1 MKRLTALFKV
11 YKKVIVEF
19 NDTSKTVED
28 AFSKAYDEI
37 EEGETT
43 NVFLED
49 SEVSE
54 YNSNEEPEH
63 IEDR

>member
-1 MKRLTALFKV
+1 MTDI
-11 YKKVIVEF
+11 IVEF

-28 AFSKAYDEI
+28 AFSQAYDEI